1 MATRINKLRYYKI
14 IVDIVKVH
22 YVPGLTTY
30 AGVWR
35 EFVYPFYPMSYV
47 TFMRIVNYPQ
57 LNAEL
62 ETLESKAIIKPP
74 RMSPIPKN
82 QLDLFEKYKIDK

>member
-14 IVDIVKVH
+14 IVDIVKTH

-47 TFMRIVNYPQ
+47 TFMRIVNYPN
-57 LNAEL
+57 LNTELKILEAE
-62 ETLESKAIIKPP
+62 AIVDPP

-82 QLDLFEKYKIDK
+82 QLDLFEKFKKDS

>member
-14 IVDIVKVH
+14 IVDIVKTH

-47 TFMRIVNYPQ
+47 TFMRIVNYPN
-57 LNAEL
+57 LNTEL
-62 ETLESKAIIKPP
+62 KILEFEEIIDPP
-74 RMSPIPKN
+74 HMSPTPK
-82 QLDLFEKYKIDK
+82 QQIDLFEKFKKDS

>member
-14 IVDIVKVH
+14 IVDIVKSH

-57 LNAEL
+57 LNTEL
-62 ETLESKAIIKPP
+62 EILESEEIIDPP
-74 RMSPIPKN
+74 HMSQTPKN
-82 QLDLFEKYKIDK
+82 QIDLFEKFKKDS

>member
-14 IVDIVKVH
+14 IVDIVKTH

-62 ETLESKAIIKPP
+62 KILESEEIIDPP
-74 RMSPIPKN
+74 TMSPTPKK
-82 QLDLFEKYKIDK
+82 QLDLFEKFKKDS

>member
-47 TFMRIVNYPQ
+47 TFMRIVNYPK
-57 LNAEL
+57 LNTEL
-62 ETLESKAIIKPP
+62 KILESEEIIDPP
-74 RMSPIPKN
+74 TMSPTPKN
-82 QLDLFEKYKIDK
+82 QLDLFEKFKKDS

>member
-14 IVDIVKVH
+14 IVDIVKTH

-47 TFMRIVNYPQ
+47 TFMRIVNYPN
-57 LNAEL
+57 LNTEL
-62 ETLESKAIIKPP
+62 KILEEEAIVDPP
-74 RMSPIPKN
+74 RMSPTPKN
-82 QLDLFEKYKIDK
+82 QLDLFEKYKVE

>member
-14 IVDIVKVH
+14 IVDIVKSH

-30 AGVWR
+30 ARVWR

-47 TFMRIVNYPQ
+47 TFMRIVNYPK

-62 ETLESKAIIKPP
+62 KILESEEIIDPP
-74 RMSPIPKN
+74 TMSPTPKN
-82 QLDLFEKYKIDK
+82 QLDLFEKFKKDS